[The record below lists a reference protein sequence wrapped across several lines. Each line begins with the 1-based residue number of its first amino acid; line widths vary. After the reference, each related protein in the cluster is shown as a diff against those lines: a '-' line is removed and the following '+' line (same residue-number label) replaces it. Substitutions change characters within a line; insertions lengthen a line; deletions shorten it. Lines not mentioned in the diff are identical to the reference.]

1 MSQPIDSRLILSII
15 ERGLDT
21 LGDNPRKEVWFC
33 LENDYDCTRENVPE
47 NLEVFQRVLQNIFGA
62 GYSLLDDIFRQ
73 YLEEMTDA
81 DLQRCANFVECV
93 EVLRHKNSL
102 SSLESKAITP

>member
-21 LGDNPRKEVWFC
+21 LGDNPKKEVWFC
-33 LENDYDCTRENVPE
+33 LENDCDCTRENVPE
-47 NLEVFQRVLQNIFGA
+47 NLEAFQRVLQNIFGV
-62 GYSLLDDIFRQ
+62 GYSFLDNVFRQ
-73 YLEEMTDA
+73 YLEEMTGA
-81 DLQRCANFVECV
+81 DLQSCANFVECV
-93 EVLRHKNSL
+93 EALRHKNSL

>member
-21 LGDNPRKEVWFC
+21 LGDNPKKEVWFC
-33 LENDYDCTRENVPE
+33 LENDYDCTRENLLE
-47 NLEVFQRVLQNIFGA
+47 NLEAFQQVLQNIFGV
-62 GYSLLDDIFRQ
+62 GYSLLDDILRQ
-73 YLEEMTDA
+73 YLEEMTGA
-81 DLQRCANFVECV
+81 DLQRGANFVECI